1 MKNRKEDNS
10 VKQSSRLVEL
20 EPVSKVERIC
30 WKIGFAL
37 LTVIVIVL
45 GYRAIPEKEVVIQ
58 NTNQRPKKN
67 IAIMVKIEPDFSY
80 ADEIS
85 REINVQSQDL
95 IIIDRKLVEVSKLIG
110 QMEEAQNLGTLM
122 ESISSK
128 LEDVGKLINKVR
140 SKCDSIHIKCGDS
153 TYESINPIKE
163 TVNHPLNSS
172 LTDGLNLLL
181 CDSSESTE
189 TKKLTSEETERL
201 QASLSEVEQEYN
213 SAYKLYNGLYRDF
226 MFFDEQQKLQNTKES
241 LKEKLA
247 SVKIS
252 TRADLS
258 KPIGFTEDEL
268 RYFLLC
274 INELNALKR
283 QDIQIPEEV
292 IELLPRIIVEFV
304 KDHPMNEF
312 FVISVMGWESGH
324 CNSDYA
330 KERNNFFGMKSRGEG
345 MYFNS
350 VREGLEE
357 GVQCVYNHLEGKK
370 TIHQVNDTYR
380 PYQKGK
386 EEKGY
391 ERYSWSEGVM
401 SVMWLYKG
409 VEID

>member
-1 MKNRKEDNS
+1 MKRT
-10 VKQSSRLVEL
+10 SRLVEL
-20 EPVSKVERIC
+20 EPLSETEKKC
-30 WKIGFAL
+30 WIIVFAL
-37 LTVIVIVL
+37 LTAIVIAL

-58 NTNQRPKKN
+58 TTNQKPKRN
-67 IAIMVKIEPDFSY
+67 INIMVTIEPENSY
-80 ADEIS
+80 ADEI
-85 REINVQSQDL
+85 RQEIDVQNQNL
-95 IIIDRKLVEVSKLIG
+95 IIINHKLVEISELIG
-110 QMEEAQNLGTLM
+110 QMEEAQNPESLIESARPKIEKLGELISTVQSKC
-122 ESISSK
+122 ESIHTKCYDYEVEEMNPAKVNHQIVEYPLTSN
-128 LEDVGKLINKVR
+128 LTGKLVSLSN
-140 SKCDSIHIKCGDS
+140 DSHVS
-153 TYESINPIKE
+153 N
-163 TVNHPLNSS
+163 
-172 LTDGLNLLL
+172 
-181 CDSSESTE
+181 E
-189 TKKLTSEETERL
+189 TKKLTRAESKSL
-201 QASLSEVEQEYN
+201 QVDLNQLNQQYN
-213 SAYKLYNGLYRDF
+213 AVYKLYSGLYRDF
-226 MFFDEQQKLQNTKES
+226 EFYDEQQKLQKTKES

-283 QDIQIPEEV
+283 QNIQIPEEV

-330 KERNNFFGMKSRGEG
+330 KERNNFFGMKSGGEG
-345 MYFNS
+345 MYFES
-350 VREGLEE
+350 VKQGLKE

-386 EEKGY
+386 EKKGY